1 MKSKYILPVFFG
13 FLFFQSCN
21 PQETKSLLTTFQICT
36 DNCTTAE
43 QTKIEG
49 ELSIDPENSQ
59 MSFNVDKGNLVEIS
73 GTCKDLGR
81 KNNRIIVNA
90 FEVEDDESGLPYVDN
105 TISPNCQTNV
115 LGMTTA
121 QQCVFVT
128 HGKSLTESGQVYPQ
142 CINGRFSFM
151 VRVGNVSKVSTVV
164 KNYLVRMKLRTTDGL
179 TSESGWARTAIKREV
194 SVPNFTLTTDPTNLR
209 CEVKTE
215 GFKFKHSPFNTD
227 NIPDIT
233 YMVKRDGSGYTAAG
247 AVLTQAKANRFSA
260 FQSYSDLS
268 RSDSGDSVANFYDD
282 GQTTHL
288 VLGVFPVGPPQP
300 GVKYNYYV
308 QARAGVDDSAESSA
322 KVCELP
328 APFLGAVTTS
338 PTVCSVTLSS
348 GANSAFQYFW
358 NYSTSPNWTVPAQ
371 AGGTPAPGCGTG
383 PNDCNFTMPA
393 TPGTYHVAVRTYDIA
408 TGTYGKWSNE
418 VQCKKP

>member
-1 MKSKYILPVFFG
+1 MKSNWGYFIILCV
-13 FLFFQSCN
+13 LFFQSCN
-21 PQETKSLLTTFQICT
+21 PQETKSLLTTFEICSE
-36 DNCTTAE
+36 NCTTAE
-43 QTKIEG
+43 QTQIEG

-121 QQCVFVT
+121 QQCVFVS
-128 HGKSLTESGQVYPQ
+128 HGKGLTESGQVYPQ

-151 VRVGNVSKVSTVV
+151 VRVGNVSKVATVV

-194 SVPNFTLTTDPTNLR
+194 SVPNFTVFPDPTNLR

-233 YMVKRDGSGYTAAG
+233 YMVKRDGSGFTAAG

-268 RSDSGDSVANFYDD
+268 QSDFGDSVANFYDD
-282 GQTTHL
+282 GLTHL
-288 VLGVFPVGPPQP
+288 VLGVLSVGPPQP

-308 QARAGVDDSAESSA
+308 QARAGADDSAESSA
-322 KVCELP
+322 KVCEQP
-328 APFLGAVTTS
+328 APFLGSVVTS
-338 PTVCSVTLSS
+338 ATVCSVTLST
-348 GANSAFQYFW
+348 GANAAFQYYW
-358 NYSTSPNWTVPAQ
+358 QYSTSANWTSAQ
-371 AGGTPAPGCGTG
+371 AAGTPATGCGTG
-383 PNDCNFTMPA
+383 VGSCNFTMPA
-393 TPGTYHVAVRTYDIA
+393 TTGTYHLAVRTYDIA
-408 TGTYGKWSNE
+408 TGTFGKWSNE